1 MTQLQTGNHMR
12 KEYEYQGEGYYLKL
26 QEGADGLQV
35 VACGG
40 RGSLVQVPEAVEG
53 LTVDGIAKKA
63 FLSRKHIR
71 ELILPPTIKKIE
83 DWAFAYCAQLE
94 QITLHGGI
102 TELGKAV
109 LVNAD
114 ALQKI
119 NCVTDGELH
128 QWSEDVAYLLAGAV
142 KDLDAYYLLDLQ
154 AAGNKEWFA
163 KWDARLLAVM
173 EEDDHEGYLKQVL
186 CGEEDYGSTD
196 LEAFLSGKRK
206 KKVRLCML
214 RLQHNEGLT
223 EKLQN
228 YLVTYLQEHTK
239 GCEQEETWQVLLQ
252 ERNFDKESWELFL
265 DLGCATTENMEG
277 LLADMGENY
286 PEMKA
291 YFLRYK
297 AEKLGYEDFFAG
309 LEL

>member
-1 MTQLQTGNHMR
+1 MR

-26 QEGADGLQV
+26 QEAENGLQV

-40 RGSLVQVPEAVEG
+40 RASLVQVQEAVEG
-53 LTVDGIAKKA
+53 IPVTGIAKKA

-71 ELILPPTIKKIE
+71 ELILPPTIKRIE
-83 DWAFAYCAQLE
+83 DWAFAYCGQLE
-94 QITLHGGI
+94 QITLPGGI

-119 NCVTDGELH
+119 NCVTNVGLH
-128 QWSEDVAYLLAGAV
+128 QWSEDVAYLLAGAM

-154 AAGNKEWFA
+154 AAGSEEWFA

-173 EEDDHEGYLKQVL
+173 EEDDNEGYLKQVL

-196 LEAFLSGKRK
+196 LVAFLSGKRK

-223 EKLQN
+223 EKLES
-228 YLVTYLQEHTK
+228 YLTAYLQTHTK

-252 ERNFDKESWELFL
+252 ERNTDKESWDLFL
-265 DLGCATTENMEG
+265 DLGCATGENMEAM
-277 LLADMGENY
+277 LADIGENY

>member
-1 MTQLQTGNHMR
+1 MR

-40 RGSLVQVPEAVEG
+40 RASLVQVPDVLEG
-53 LTVDGIAKKA
+53 MTVTGIAKKA

-83 DWAFAYCAQLE
+83 DWAFAYCGQLE
-94 QITLHGGI
+94 QITLPGAVA
-102 TELGKAV
+102 ELGKAV

-119 NCVTDGELH
+119 NCVPDENLH

-142 KDLDAYYLLDLQ
+142 KDLEAYYLLDLQ
-154 AAGNKEWFA
+154 EAGSKEWFA
-163 KWDARLLAVM
+163 KWDARLFAVM
-173 EEDDHEGYLKQVL
+173 EEDDNEGYLKQVL

-196 LEAFLSGKRK
+196 LVAFLSRKRK

-214 RLQHNEGLT
+214 RLQHD
-223 EKLQN
+223 Q
-228 YLVTYLQEHTK
+228 
-239 GCEQEETWQVLLQ
+239 
-252 ERNFDKESWELFL
+252 
-265 DLGCATTENMEG
+265 
-277 LLADMGENY
+277 
-286 PEMKA
+286 
-291 YFLRYK
+291 
-297 AEKLGYEDFFAG
+297 
-309 LEL
+309 

>member
-1 MTQLQTGNHMR
+1 MR

-26 QEGADGLQV
+26 QEGSDGLQV

-40 RGSLVQVPEAVEG
+40 RASLVKVPETVEG
-53 LTVDGIAKKA
+53 MTVTGIAKKA

-83 DWAFAYCAQLE
+83 DWAFAYCGQLE
-94 QITLHGGI
+94 QITLPGGI

-119 NCVTDGELH
+119 NCVTDAGLH

-154 AAGNKEWFA
+154 AAGSKEWFA
-163 KWDARLLAVM
+163 KWDAKLFAVM
-173 EEDDHEGYLKQVL
+173 EEDDNEGYLKQIL

-196 LEAFLSGKRK
+196 LGAFLSVKRK

-214 RLQHNEGLT
+214 RLQHSLALKEDMLA
-223 EKLQN
+223 
-228 YLVTYLQEHTK
+228 YLSKYLQEHTK
-239 GCEQEETWQVLLQ
+239 GSEQEETWQVLLQ
-252 ERNFDKESWELFL
+252 ERNSDKESWDLFL
-265 DLGCATTENMEG
+265 ELGCATAGNMEA
-277 LLADMGENY
+277 LLSDMGENY

>member
-1 MTQLQTGNHMR
+1 MK

-26 QEGADGLQV
+26 QEAEDGLQV

-40 RGSLVQVPEAVEG
+40 RASLVQVPETVEG
-53 LTVDGIAKKA
+53 RCVTGIAKKA

-71 ELILPPTIKKIE
+71 ELILPPSIKKIE
-83 DWAFAYCAQLE
+83 DWAFAYCGQLE
-94 QITLHGGI
+94 QITLPGGI
-102 TELGKAV
+102 AELGKVV
-109 LVNAD
+109 LANAD
-114 ALQKI
+114 ALQRI
-119 NCVTDGELH
+119 NCTTDVGLH

-142 KDLDAYYLLDLQ
+142 KDMEAYYLLDLR
-154 AAGNKEWFA
+154 AAGSKEWFA

-173 EEDDHEGYLKQVL
+173 EEDDNEGYLKQVL

-214 RLQHNEGLT
+214 RLQHSEELS
-223 EKLQN
+223 EKMS
-228 YLVTYLQEHTK
+228 TYLKKYLQGHTK
-239 GCEQEETWQVLLQ
+239 SCDQEETWQVLLQ
-252 ERNFDKESWELFL
+252 ERSFDKVSWDLFL
-265 DLGCATTENMEG
+265 EIGCANRVNMEAM
-277 LLADMGENY
+277 LADMGENY

-291 YFLRYK
+291 YFLRFK

>member
-1 MTQLQTGNHMR
+1 MR

-26 QEGADGLQV
+26 QEGSDGLQV
-35 VACGG
+35 TACGG
-40 RGSLVQVPEAVEG
+40 RASLVQVPEAVEG
-53 LTVDGIAKKA
+53 KIVTGIAKKA

-83 DWAFAYCAQLE
+83 DWAFAYCGQLE
-94 QITLHGGI
+94 QITLPGGI
-102 TELGKAV
+102 TEIGKAV
-109 LVNAD
+109 LINAD
-114 ALQKI
+114 ALRRI
-119 NCVTDGELH
+119 NCIPDVSLH

-142 KDLDAYYLLDLQ
+142 RDLDAYYLLDLQ
-154 AAGNKEWFA
+154 MAGSEEWFA
-163 KWDARLLAVM
+163 KWDAKLLAVM
-173 EEDDHEGYLKQVL
+173 EEDDNEGYLKQVL

-196 LEAFLSGKRK
+196 LGAFLSGKRK

-214 RLQHNEGLT
+214 RLQHNQAIGEEMSAYLT
-223 EKLQN
+223 E
-228 YLVTYLQEHTK
+228 YLREHAK
-239 GCEQEETWQVLLQ
+239 GCQQEETWQVLLQ
-252 ERNFDKESWELFL
+252 EMNSDKESWDLFL
-265 DLGCATTENMEG
+265 ELGCATTDNMEG
-277 LLADMGENY
+277 MLADMGENY

>member
-1 MTQLQTGNHMR
+1 MR

-26 QEGADGLQV
+26 QEAGDGLQV
-35 VACGG
+35 VSCGG
-40 RGSLVQVPEAVEG
+40 RASLVQVPETVEG
-53 LTVDGIAKKA
+53 KTVTGIAKKA

-71 ELILPPTIKKIE
+71 ELILLPTIKKIE
-83 DWAFAYCAQLE
+83 DWAFAYCGQLE
-94 QITLHGGI
+94 QITLPGGV

-119 NCVTDGELH
+119 NCVQDCGLH
-128 QWSEDVAYLLAGAV
+128 QCSEDVAYLLAGAV

-154 AAGNKEWFA
+154 AAGSEEWFV

-173 EEDDHEGYLKQVL
+173 EEDDSEGYLKQVL

-196 LEAFLSGKRK
+196 LGAFLSGKRK

-214 RLQHNEGLT
+214 RLQHGQALE
-223 EKLQN
+223 EEMRV
-228 YLVTYLQEHTK
+228 YLSKYLQEHTK

-252 ERNFDKESWELFL
+252 ERNSDKESWDLFL
-265 DLGCATTENMEG
+265 ELGCANADNMEG

-291 YFLRYK
+291 YFLRFK

>member
-1 MTQLQTGNHMR
+1 MGHMR

-26 QEGADGLQV
+26 QEGEDGLLV
-35 VACGG
+35 TACGG
-40 RGSLVQVPEAVEG
+40 RAPLVQVPEKMEG
-53 LTVDGIAKKA
+53 MTVTGIAKKA

-83 DWAFAYCAQLE
+83 DWAFAYCGQLE
-94 QITLHGGI
+94 QITLPGGMK
-102 TELGKAV
+102 ELGKAV

-119 NCVTDGELH
+119 NCVQGVCLH
-128 QWSEDVAYLLAGAV
+128 QWTEDVAYLLAVAV

-154 AAGNKEWFA
+154 AAGSDEWFA
-163 KWDARLLAVM
+163 KWDAKLLAVM
-173 EEDDHEGYLKQVL
+173 DEDDNEGYLEQIL

-196 LEAFLSGKRK
+196 LVAFLSRKRK

-214 RLQHNEGLT
+214 RLQHNQSLKEDMR
-223 EKLQN
+223 
-228 YLVTYLQEHTK
+228 TYLSKYLQQHTK
-239 GCEQEETWQVLLQ
+239 GCDTEETWHVLLQ
-252 ERNFDKESWELFL
+252 ERNSDKESWDLFL
-265 DLGCATTENMEG
+265 DLSCATAENIEDI
-277 LLADMGENY
+277 LSDIGENY

-297 AEKLGYEDFFAG
+297 AERLGYEDFFAG

>member
-1 MTQLQTGNHMR
+1 MR

-26 QEGADGLQV
+26 EEVEDGLQV
-35 VACGG
+35 VSCGG
-40 RGSLVQVPEAVEG
+40 RASLVQVPEYVEG
-53 LTVDGIAKKA
+53 RCVIGIAKKA

-71 ELILPPTIKKIE
+71 ELILPPTINRIE
-83 DWAFAYCAQLE
+83 DWAFAYCGQLE
-94 QITLHGGI
+94 QITLPGGI
-102 TELGKAV
+102 AELGKAV

-114 ALQKI
+114 ALQRI
-119 NCVTDGELH
+119 NCVSNGKLH
-128 QWSEDVAYLLAGAV
+128 QWSEDVAYLLASVV
-142 KDLDAYYLLDLQ
+142 KDLEAYYLLDLQ
-154 AAGNKEWFA
+154 AAGSAEWFA

-173 EEDDHEGYLKQVL
+173 EEDDNEGYLKQVL

-196 LEAFLSGKRK
+196 LVAFLSGKRK

-214 RLQHNEGLT
+214 RLQHNQRLAENL
-223 EKLQN
+223 EN
-228 YLVTYLQEHTK
+228 YLTAYLQAHTK

-252 ERNFDKESWELFL
+252 ERNSDKESWDLFL
-265 DLGCATTENMEG
+265 KLGCATNENIEAM
-277 LLADMGENY
+277 LADMGESY

>member
-1 MTQLQTGNHMR
+1 MR

-26 QEGADGLQV
+26 EEAEDGLRV
-35 VACGG
+35 TACGG
-40 RGSLVQVPEAVEG
+40 RASLVKVPDTVEG
-53 LTVDGIAKKA
+53 KTVTGIAKKA

-71 ELILPPTIKKIE
+71 ELILPPTIKRIE
-83 DWAFAYCAQLE
+83 DWAFAYCGQLE
-94 QITLHGGI
+94 QMTLPGGVS
-102 TELGKAV
+102 EVGKAI

-119 NCVTDGELH
+119 NCVSDVSLH

-154 AAGNKEWFA
+154 AAGSKEWFA

-173 EEDDHEGYLKQVL
+173 EEDDNEGYLKQVL

-196 LEAFLSGKRK
+196 LGAFLSGKRK

-214 RLQHNEGLT
+214 RLQHNQALEEEMKT
-223 EKLQN
+223 
-228 YLVTYLQEHTK
+228 YLSKYLQEHTK
-239 GCEQEETWQVLLQ
+239 GCEQEETWQVILK
-252 ERNFDKESWELFL
+252 ERNSDKESWDLFL
-265 DLGCATTENMEG
+265 ELGCATDENMEA

-291 YFLRYK
+291 YLLRYK

-309 LEL
+309 MEL

>member
-1 MTQLQTGNHMR
+1 MR

-26 QEGADGLQV
+26 EERSDGLQV
-35 VACGG
+35 TSCGG
-40 RGSLVQVPEAVEG
+40 RASLVQVPEAVEG
-53 LTVDGIAKKA
+53 RSVTGIAKKA

-71 ELILPPTIKKIE
+71 ELILPSTIKRIE
-83 DWAFAYCAQLE
+83 DWAFAYCGQME
-94 QITLHGGI
+94 QITLPGGI
-102 TELGKAV
+102 MELGKAV
-109 LVNAD
+109 MVNTD
-114 ALQKI
+114 ALQKV
-119 NCVTDGELH
+119 NCVKEEESN

-154 AAGNKEWFA
+154 AAGGDEWFA

-173 EEDDHEGYLKQVL
+173 EEDDNEGYLKQIL

-196 LEAFLSGKRK
+196 LGAFLSGKRK

-214 RLQHNEGLT
+214 RLRHSQSLKEDMRA
-223 EKLQN
+223 
-228 YLVTYLQEHTK
+228 YLSKYLQEHTK

-252 ERNFDKESWELFL
+252 EWNTDKESWDLFL
-265 DLGCATTENMEG
+265 ELGCATNENIEAM
-277 LLADMGENY
+277 LADMGENY

>member
-1 MTQLQTGNHMR
+1 MR

-26 QEGADGLQV
+26 QETEDGLQV

-40 RGSLVQVPEAVEG
+40 RASSVQVPD
-53 LTVDGIAKKA
+53 TVKGMTVTGIAKKA

-83 DWAFAYCAQLE
+83 DWAFAYCGQLE
-94 QITLHGGI
+94 QITLPGGNI
-102 TELGKAV
+102 ELGKAV

-119 NCVTDGELH
+119 NCAQEENIR
-128 QWSEDVAYLLAGAV
+128 QWSDDVAYLLAGAV

-154 AAGNKEWFA
+154 AAGSEEWFA

-173 EEDDHEGYLKQVL
+173 EEDDNEGYLKQVL

-196 LEAFLSGKRK
+196 LVAFLSGKRK
-206 KKVRLCML
+206 KKVRLSML
-214 RLQHNEGLT
+214 RLQHSESLT
-223 EKLQN
+223 KNLKN
-228 YLVTYLQEHTK
+228 YLTAYLQTHTK

-252 ERNFDKESWELFL
+252 ERNSDKESWDLFMK
-265 DLGCATTENMEG
+265 LGCATNENIEAM
-277 LLADMGENY
+277 LADMGENY

-297 AEKLGYEDFFAG
+297 SEKLGYEDFFAG

>member
-1 MTQLQTGNHMR
+1 MK

-26 QEGADGLQV
+26 HEAEDGLWV
-35 VACGG
+35 TACGG
-40 RGSLVQVPEAVEG
+40 RASLVQVPE
-53 LTVDGIAKKA
+53 TVKGRQVTGIAKKA

-71 ELILPPTIKKIE
+71 ELILPSTIKKIE
-83 DWAFAYCAQLE
+83 DWAFAYCSRLE
-94 QITLHGGI
+94 KITLPGGI

-109 LVNAD
+109 LANAD
-114 ALQKI
+114 SLQKI
-119 NCVTDGELH
+119 NCVQNDKLH

-142 KDLDAYYLLDLQ
+142 KDLEAYYLLDLP
-154 AAGNKEWFA
+154 AAGSKEWFA

-173 EEDDHEGYLKQVL
+173 EEDDNEGYLKQVL

-206 KKVRLCML
+206 KKVRLSML
-214 RLQHNEGLT
+214 RLQHSEVLL
-223 EKLQN
+223 EEVRV
-228 YLVTYLQEHTK
+228 YLSRYLQKHTK

-252 ERNFDKESWELFL
+252 ERSFDKESWDLFL
-265 DLGCATTENMEG
+265 DLGCANGENMEG
-277 LLADMGENY
+277 LLGDMGENY

-297 AEKLGYEDFFAG
+297 AEKLGYKDFFAG

>member
-1 MTQLQTGNHMR
+1 MR

-26 QEGADGLQV
+26 QEGSDGLQV

-40 RGSLVQVPEAVEG
+40 RASLVQVPEIVEG
-53 LTVDGIAKKA
+53 MTVTGIAKKA

-83 DWAFAYCAQLE
+83 DWAFAYCGQLE
-94 QITLHGGI
+94 QITLPGGI
-102 TELGKAV
+102 MELGKAV

-114 ALQKI
+114 ALQKV
-119 NCVTDGELH
+119 NCVKEGGLH
-128 QWSEDVAYLLAGAV
+128 HWSEDVAYLLAGAV

-154 AAGNKEWFA
+154 AAGSEEWFA

-173 EEDDHEGYLKQVL
+173 EEDDNEGYLKQVL

-206 KKVRLCML
+206 KKVRLSML
-214 RLQHNEGLT
+214 RLQHNEGLS
-223 EKLQN
+223 EKLEN
-228 YLVTYLQEHTK
+228 YLTAYLQAHTK
-239 GCEQEETWQVLLQ
+239 GCEKEETWQVLLQ
-252 ERNFDKESWELFL
+252 ERHSDKESWDLFL
-265 DLGCATTENMEG
+265 ELGCATSENMESM
-277 LLADMGENY
+277 LEDMGEEY

>member
-1 MTQLQTGNHMR
+1 MR

-26 QEGADGLQV
+26 QEAEDGLQV

-40 RGSLVQVPEAVEG
+40 RASLVQVPDALEG
-53 LTVDGIAKKA
+53 MTVTGIAKKA

-71 ELILPPTIKKIE
+71 ELILPPTIKRIE
-83 DWAFAYCAQLE
+83 DWAFAYCGQLE
-94 QITLHGGI
+94 QITLPGGVA
-102 TELGKAV
+102 ELGKAV

-119 NCVTDGELH
+119 NCLPDENLR
-128 QWSEDVAYLLAGAV
+128 QCSEDVAYLLAGAV

-154 AAGNKEWFA
+154 AAGSEEWFA
-163 KWDARLLAVM
+163 KWDAKLLVAM
-173 EEDDHEGYLKQVL
+173 QEDDNEGYLKQVL

-196 LEAFLSGKRK
+196 LVAFLSRKRK

-214 RLQHNEGLT
+214 RLQHDQSLKE
-223 EKLQN
+223 EMRV
-228 YLVTYLQEHTK
+228 YLSQYLQKHTK

-252 ERNFDKESWELFL
+252 ERNTDKESWDLFL
-265 DLGCATTENMEG
+265 ELGCATDENMEA
-277 LLADMGENY
+277 LLSDMGENY

>member
-1 MTQLQTGNHMR
+1 MR

-26 QEGADGLQV
+26 KEGADGLQV
-35 VACGG
+35 TACGG
-40 RGSLVQVPEAVEG
+40 RAPMVQVPETVEG
-53 LTVDGIAKKA
+53 MTVTGIAQKA

-83 DWAFAYCAQLE
+83 DWAFAYCGQLE
-94 QITLHGGI
+94 QITLPGGI
-102 TELGKAV
+102 IELGKAV

-114 ALQKI
+114 ALQRI
-119 NCVTDGELH
+119 NCVQDGGLH
-128 QWSEDVAYLLAGAV
+128 RWSEDVAYLLAGAV
-142 KDLDAYYLLDLQ
+142 KDLEAYYLLNLQ
-154 AAGNKEWFA
+154 AAGSKDWFT

-173 EEDDHEGYLKQVL
+173 EEDDNEGYLKQVL

-196 LEAFLSGKRK
+196 FVAFLSGKRK

-214 RLQHNEGLT
+214 RLQHGQELSGEMREYLT
-223 EKLQN
+223 L
-228 YLVTYLQEHTK
+228 YLKNHTK
-239 GCEQEETWQVLLQ
+239 GCQQEETWQVLLQ
-252 ERNFDKESWELFL
+252 ERNANKESWDLFL
-265 DLGCATTENMEG
+265 ELGCVTAENVEG
-277 LLADMGENY
+277 LLEDMGENY

>member
-1 MTQLQTGNHMR
+1 MR
-12 KEYEYQGEGYYLKL
+12 KEYEYQGKGYYLKL
-26 QEGADGLQV
+26 EERSDGLQV

-40 RGSLVQVPEAVEG
+40 RASLVQVPDALEG
-53 LTVDGIAKKA
+53 MTVTGIAKKA

-83 DWAFAYCAQLE
+83 DWAFAYCGQLE
-94 QITLHGGI
+94 QITLPGGNI
-102 TELGKAV
+102 ELGRAV

-114 ALQKI
+114 TLQKI
-119 NCVTDGELH
+119 NCAPEENSR
-128 QWSEDVAYLLAGAV
+128 QWSDDVAYLLAGAV

-154 AAGNKEWFA
+154 AAGSEEWFA

-173 EEDDHEGYLKQVL
+173 EEDDNEGYLKQVL

-196 LEAFLSGKRK
+196 LVAFLSGKRK

-214 RLQHNEGLT
+214 RLQHGQALKEDMRA
-223 EKLQN
+223 
-228 YLVTYLQEHTK
+228 YLSKYLQEHTK
-239 GCEQEETWQVLLQ
+239 GYEQEETWQVLLQ
-252 ERNFDKESWELFL
+252 ERNTDKESWDLFL
-265 DLGCATTENMEG
+265 ELGCANSNNMEG

-309 LEL
+309 LGL

>member
-1 MTQLQTGNHMR
+1 MK

-26 QEGADGLQV
+26 QEAEDGLLV
-35 VACGG
+35 VSCGG
-40 RGSLVQVPEAVEG
+40 RAPLVQVPEYVEG
-53 LTVDGIAKKA
+53 RPVIGVGKKA
-63 FLSRKHIR
+63 FLSRKNIR
-71 ELILPPTIKKIE
+71 ELVLPSTITRIE
-83 DWAFAYCAQLE
+83 DWAFAYCGQLE
-94 QITLHGGI
+94 RITLPGGI

-119 NCVTDGELH
+119 NSVQDDSLC

-142 KDLDAYYLLDLQ
+142 KELEAYYLMDLQ
-154 AAGNKEWFA
+154 AAGSEEWLA
-163 KWDARLLAVM
+163 KCDARLYAVM
-173 EEDDHEGYLKQVL
+173 EEDDNEGYLKQVL

-196 LEAFLSGKRK
+196 LEAFLSEKRK

-214 RLQHNEGLT
+214 RLQHSEGIG
-223 EKLQN
+223 EEMRA
-228 YLVTYLQEHTK
+228 YLRKYLQEHTK
-239 GCEQEETWQVLLQ
+239 GCEKEETWLVLLQ
-252 ERNFDKESWELFL
+252 ERNFDKEGWDLFL
-265 DLGCATTENMEG
+265 ELGCANSDNIEDM
-277 LLADMGENY
+277 LADIGENY

>member
-1 MTQLQTGNHMR
+1 MR

-26 QEGADGLQV
+26 EERADGLQV
-35 VACGG
+35 TSCGG
-40 RGSLVQVPEAVEG
+40 RASLVQVPESVEG
-53 LTVDGIAKKA
+53 RPVTGIAKKA

-71 ELILPPTIKKIE
+71 ELILPPTIKRIE
-83 DWAFAYCAQLE
+83 DWAFAYCGQME
-94 QITLHGGI
+94 QITLPGGI
-102 TELGKAV
+102 MELGKAV
-109 LVNAD
+109 MVNTD
-114 ALQKI
+114 ALQKV
-119 NCVTDGELH
+119 NCVKEEESN

-154 AAGNKEWFA
+154 AAGGDEWFA

-173 EEDDHEGYLKQVL
+173 EEDDNEGYLKQVL

-196 LEAFLSGKRK
+196 LGAFLSGKRK

-214 RLQHNEGLT
+214 RLQHNEGLS
-223 EKLQN
+223 EKLEN
-228 YLVTYLQEHTK
+228 YLTAYLRAHTK
-239 GCEQEETWQVLLQ
+239 GCEQDETWQVLLQ
-252 ERNFDKESWELFL
+252 ERNADKASWDLFL
-265 DLGCATTENMEG
+265 ELGCATNKNIEAM
-277 LLADMGENY
+277 LADMGENY